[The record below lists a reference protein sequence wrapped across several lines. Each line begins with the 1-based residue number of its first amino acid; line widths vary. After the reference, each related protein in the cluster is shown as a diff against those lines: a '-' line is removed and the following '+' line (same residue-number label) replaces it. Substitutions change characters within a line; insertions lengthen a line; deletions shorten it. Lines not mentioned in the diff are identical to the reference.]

1 MSVTPSPI
9 GGFAGQFFDNNGQP
23 LSGGKIYTY
32 AAGTT
37 VPQATYT
44 SAVGVTPHSNP
55 IVLDSAGRVPGG
67 EIWLTDGLVYKF
79 IIETATAVLIG
90 TYDNI
95 TGVNSN
101 FVNYTVQE
109 EVITA
114 TAGQTVFNLSTI
126 NYTPGTNSLS
136 VYIDGVNQYVGD
148 SYLETDSDTVTFT
161 AGLHVGA
168 EVKFT
173 TAVPIS
179 TGVIDAGSVGYTADF
194 TGAVPQTVQTK
205 LEQTVSVKDFG
216 AVGDGVADDRLAFQN
231 AVNAILAV
239 GRGTIYVPAG
249 TYLINGVSSSD
260 STLNGVLFPW
270 DNNYDLRSYVRLVG
284 DGGATI
290 KAGSNGM
297 VVFRVSTTFV
307 EISNICIDGNG
318 KVSVTGIGVWPE
330 NTGNVTLAAPVSQSY
345 FTSDSITLKNCH
357 VGMAFQ
363 PGVTD
368 TSNRQSGCFYHSVY
382 NCHGNTNTQHLVF
395 SYPYDYD
402 TAPNAFNQ
410 NYTTRSGFYN
420 CSFVNGNV
428 GIYAKGVGDVY
439 FYNTNVELINS
450 TSTVRGPAP
459 LATPTGVYVSSQG
472 TFAKVLQMFGGYIE
486 ACTETLFNGRTNGVQ
501 TVGTI
506 YATPTTG
513 NYRNI
518 VKLDRDGLTLAYDS
532 TNAAVNMT
540 PNADGGLDIMADPA
554 NAKAASILQMGIDG
568 VYGFAL
574 QPYLRAS
581 GPTAVTVSG
590 NFHGFY
596 SADASNPVVREYHT
610 GSSGVL
616 RGSRQTFPN
625 SSPNDTTSYFQFAD
639 DATESKFIVWSNGTC
654 QNRTGTFSAISD
666 EKLKQNI
673 ISAPSYW
680 DKFKAYEFVN
690 FAFKNDPEQKMI
702 GVIAQQIEQISPGL
716 VYETPDYEKV
726 METDEDGNSVE
737 IERPTGK
744 TTKAVKQ
751 SIMGIV
757 SQVVLQE
764 ALQRIEALEAKLALI
779 ESAGV

>member
-1 MSVTPSPI
+1 MSLT
-9 GGFAGQFFDNNGQP
+9 
-23 LSGGKIYTY
+23 K
-32 AAGTT
+32 
-37 VPQATYT
+37 ATY
-44 SAVGVTPHSNP
+44 SMIEGAPVN
-55 IVLDSAGRVPGG
+55 VLD
-67 EIWLTDGLVYKF
+67 Y
-79 IIETATAVLIG
+79 
-90 TYDNI
+90 
-95 TGVNSN
+95 
-101 FVNYTVQE
+101 
-109 EVITA
+109 
-114 TAGQTVFNLSTI
+114 
-126 NYTPGTNSLS
+126 
-136 VYIDGVNQYVGD
+136 
-148 SYLETDSDTVTFT
+148 
-161 AGLHVGA
+161 
-168 EVKFT
+168 
-173 TAVPIS
+173 
-179 TGVIDAGSVGYTADF
+179 
-194 TGAVPQTVQTK
+194 
-205 LEQTVSVKDFG
+205 G
-216 AVGDGVADDRLAFQN
+216 AVGDGVTNDQPAFQAAIN
-231 AVNAILAV
+231 AVLSA
-239 GRGTIYVPAG
+239 GRGTVYVPEG
-249 TYLINGVSSSD
+249 TYLINGVASSD
-260 STLNGVLFPW
+260 AFLNGVIIPW
-270 DNNYDLRSYVRLVG
+270 DNNFDLRPYIRIVG
-284 DGGATI
+284 GAGATI
-290 KAGSNGM
+290 KAGSNSM

-307 EISNICIDGNG
+307 EISNLCIDGNG
-318 KVSVTGIGVWPE
+318 KTNVTGIGVLPE

-345 FTSDSITLKNCH
+345 FVSHNVTAENCH
-357 VGMAFQ
+357 IGMDFQ

-368 TSNRQSGCFYHSVY
+368 TSNRQSGCFYHAVY
-382 NCHGNTNTQHLVF
+382 NYHGNTNTQHLVF
-395 SYPYDYD
+395 SYPYDYN
-402 TAPNAFNQ
+402 TSPSATNQ

-450 TSTVRGPAP
+450 TSAARGTAP

-472 TFAKVLQMFGGYIE
+472 TFAKIVQMFGGYIE
-486 ACTETLFNGRTNGVQ
+486 GCTETLYNGRTNGVQ
-501 TVGTI
+501 TVGTS
-506 YATPTTG
+506 YAAPTTG

-518 VKLDRDGLTLAYDS
+518 VKLDRDGLTLAFDS
-532 TNAAVNMT
+532 ANATVNMT

-554 NAKAASILQMGIDG
+554 NAKASSVVQIGTDG
-568 VYGFAL
+568 NYGFAL

-581 GPTAVTVSG
+581 GPTAVSVSG

-673 ISAPSYW
+673 VSAPSYW

-690 FAFKNDPEQKMI
+690 FAFKNDPNQKMI

-716 VYETPDYEKV
+716 VYETPDYEKIT
-726 METDEDGNSVE
+726 EIDENGNSVE
-737 IERPTGK
+737 VERPTGK

-764 ALQRIEALEAKLALI
+764 ALQRIETLEAKLALI
-779 ESAGV
+779 ESAEM